1 MLAIFDNLFSKFDN
15 VSPKLVNVLAIF
27 DNVFLKFENKLSKF
41 LKGMV
46 NCQNLR
52 DKGPPECNSAPG

>member
-1 MLAIFDNLFSKFDN
+1 MKTQNPRTFPGPNQIFQG
-15 VSPKLVNVLAIF
+15 
-27 DNVFLKFENKLSKF
+27 